1 LGPSFTV
8 NAPITINGATTEHGS
23 LSAILAEHAREIARQ
38 IQHIFVGESEQM
50 AVV

>member
-1 LGPSFTV
+1 LVLKTSPGGLKSGDSF
-8 NAPITINGATTEHGS
+8 H

-38 IQHIFVGESEQM
+38 VQHVLAVEFEQS